1 MPTFSETNDFSH
13 FFFLLFY
20 FMKLKTTLK
29 KRRVKAAIIH
39 EGKTEYSTLGN
50 RPEFKNRKTGLF
62 DFQVD
67 Q

>member
-1 MPTFSETNDFSH
+1 
-13 FFFLLFY
+13 
-20 FMKLKTTLK
+20 MKLKTTLK